1 MVQEEQIYD
10 LITNSAKM
18 QFDYATFE
26 KNFSIINESIQPYEE
41 KNIADKILWLTLLYI
56 AMGDKPNIIALKIR
70 NELMMSGF
78 IIENISSLEKFVSEN
93 IDNWNKEV
101 GILKMAS
108 DMLNS
113 NFASLEQVYDLVSK
127 TLSE

>member
-1 MVQEEQIYD
+1 MVQKEQIYD
-10 LITNSAKM
+10 LITNSAKT

-26 KNFSIINESIQPYEE
+26 KYFSNINVNIQAFE
-41 KNIADKILWLTLLYI
+41 NADIADKILWFILLYI